1 MEQSKVKPNSV
12 YLSDYIIKHCYH
24 IRQNTFIIAPTGS
37 GKTYY
42 ILDVLTPGHKC
53 LYLCD
58 NNNLKSAVLKHPNT
72 VEYGVLNAN
81 ADVEVMTYKQF
92 GKECIYRTID
102 FVGQYDYVI
111 ADEVHNL
118 IDYSKF
124 SKDTDLTRAID
135 ALVQNYEN
143 TKIIFFT
150 ATPYYLDCIKTEYSF
165 FLNNFKVWDFSKV
178 REIKRYTNKRFAYIS
193 SMYQIKF
200 ILEEYKEAFMYNN
213 WKCLIYT
220 PKVTDMHKIEEIV
233 IDKGLNP
240 ILLWSTS
247 RTEEPMST
255 EQLITRA
262 QLIETGYLK
271 EPYNV
276 LIINRATETGVN
288 IYDEDMNLVIVNT
301 INVTQQIQ
309 VRGRVRHDVDLLVLK
324 DKDMSKVAKTIIIPP
339 ELLDVQLSKQTL
351 EQFIKDYGLRNEEK
365 KYITVN
371 KFLSLIRD
379 TYEVSK
385 KKIRINGKQV
395 MSYKIQLKKDKE

>member
-1 MEQSKVKPNSV
+1 MRANSV
-12 YLSDYIIKHCYH
+12 YLSDYIIMHHYN
-24 IRQNTFIIAPTGS
+24 IRQNTFIISPTGS

-72 VEYGVLNAN
+72 VEYGVLNAS

-92 GKECIYRTID
+92 GKEAIYRTRD
-102 FVGQYDYVI
+102 FINEYDYII

-124 SKDTDLTRAID
+124 SKDTDLSRAID

-143 TKIIFFT
+143 TKIVFFT
-150 ATPYYLDCIKTEYSF
+150 ATPYYLDCIKAEYSF

-178 REIKRYTNKRFAYIS
+178 KEIKRYTNKRRAYIS

-200 ILEEYKEAFMYNN
+200 VLEEYKEAFMYNN

-220 PKVTDMHKIEEIV
+220 PKVTDMHKIEQIV
-233 IDKGLNP
+233 IDKGLSP
-240 ILLWSTS
+240 VLIWSTS
-247 RTEEPMST
+247 RTEEPMNN

-301 INVTQQIQ
+301 VNVTQQIQ
-309 VRGRVRHDVDLLVLK
+309 VRGRVRHDIDLIVLK
-324 DKDMSKVAKTIIIPP
+324 DKDMTKVAKTIIIPP

-351 EQFIKDYGLRNEEK
+351 EQFIKDYGLKDTNKEQ
-365 KYITVN
+365 YITVN
-371 KFLSLIRD
+371 KFLSLIKEE
-379 TYEVSK
+379 YEVTK
-385 KKIRINGKQV
+385 KKIRIDGKQV
-395 MSYKIQLKKDKE
+395 MSYKIQLKKNDN

>member
-1 MEQSKVKPNSV
+1 MVRPNSM
-12 YLSDYIIKHCYH
+12 YLADYIIHHHYNV
-24 IRQNTFIIAPTGS
+24 RQNTFIIAPTGS

-42 ILDVLTPGHKC
+42 ILNVLAKDKKC

-58 NNNLKSAVLKHPNT
+58 NNNLKSAVLKNPNT
-72 VEYGVLNAN
+72 VEYGICNPNAN
-81 ADVEVMTYKQF
+81 IQVATYKQF
-92 GKECIYRTID
+92 GKETIYRTTD
-102 FVGQYDYVI
+102 FINNYDYII

-124 SKDTDLTRAID
+124 SNDTDLCRAID
-135 ALVQNYEN
+135 GLVQTYEN

-150 ATPYYLDCIKTEYSF
+150 ATPYYLDCIKAEYPY
-165 FLNNFKVWDFSKV
+165 FLNNFKIWDFSKV
-178 REIKRYTNKRFAYIS
+178 KEIKRYTNKRMAYIS

-200 ILEEYKEAFMYNN
+200 VLEEYKEAFIYNG

-220 PKVTDMHKIEEIV
+220 PKIEDMHKIEEIV
-233 IDKGLNP
+233 KEKGLNP
-240 ILLWSTS
+240 VLIWSMNAK
-247 RTEEPMST
+247 EPMNMY
-255 EQLITRA
+255 QQIARA
-262 QLIETGYLK
+262 ALIETGTLI

-288 IYDEDMNLVIVNT
+288 IYDEYMNLVIVNT

-324 DKDMSKVAKTIIIPP
+324 DKDMLKVAKTIIIPP
-339 ELLDVQLSKQTL
+339 ELLDVQLSKETL
-351 EQFIKDYGLRNEEK
+351 EHFIKEYGLKDTKRE

-371 KFLSLIRD
+371 KFLSLIKEE
-379 TYEVSK
+379 YEVSK

-395 MSYKIQLKKDKE
+395 TSYKIQIKKDKE

>member
-1 MEQSKVKPNSV
+1 MRANSV
-12 YLSDYIIKHCYH
+12 YLADYIIMHHYN
-24 IRQNTFIIAPTGS
+24 IRQNTFIISPTGS

-58 NNNLKSAVLKHPNT
+58 NNNLKRSVLKHPNT
-72 VEYGVLNAN
+72 VEYGVLNAS

-92 GKECIYRTID
+92 GKETIYRTRD
-102 FVGQYDYVI
+102 FINEYDYVI

-124 SKDTDLTRAID
+124 SNDTDLTRAID

-143 TKIIFFT
+143 TKIVFFT

-178 REIKRYTNKRFAYIS
+178 KEIKRYTNKRFAYIS

-220 PKVTDMHKIEEIV
+220 PKVADMHKIEQIV

-240 ILLWSTS
+240 ILIWSTS
-247 RTEEPMST
+247 RTEEPMNN

-324 DKDMSKVAKTIIIPP
+324 DKDMTKVAKTIIIPP
-339 ELLDVQLSKQTL
+339 EFLDVQLSKQTL
-351 EQFIKDYGLRNEEK
+351 EQFIKDYGLKDTNKEQ
-365 KYITVN
+365 YITVN
-371 KFLSLIRD
+371 KFLSLIKQG
-379 TYEVSK
+379 YEVTK
-385 KKIRINGKQV
+385 KKIRIDGKQV
-395 MSYKIQLKKDKE
+395 MSYKIQLKRDKD

>member
-1 MEQSKVKPNSV
+1 MRANSV
-12 YLSDYIIKHCYH
+12 YLADYIIMHHYN

-58 NNNLKSAVLKHPNT
+58 NNNLKRAVLKHPNT

-81 ADVEVMTYKQF
+81 ADVEVATYKQF
-92 GKECIYRTID
+92 GKEAIYRTRD
-102 FVGQYDYVI
+102 FINQYDYVI

-124 SKDTDLTRAID
+124 SKDTDLSRAID

-143 TKIIFFT
+143 TKIVFFT

-178 REIKRYTNKRFAYIS
+178 KEIKRYTNKRRAYIS

-200 ILEEYKEAFMYNN
+200 VLEEYKEAFMYNN

-220 PKVTDMHKIEEIV
+220 PKVTDMHKIEQIV

-247 RTEEPMST
+247 RTEEPMNN
-255 EQLITRA
+255 EQLITNA

-301 INVTQQIQ
+301 VNVTQQIQ
-309 VRGRVRHDVDLLVLK
+309 VRGRVRHDIDLIVLK
-324 DKDMSKVAKTIIIPP
+324 DKDMTKVAKTIIIPP

-351 EQFIKDYGLRNEEK
+351 EQFIKDYGLKDTNKEK
-365 KYITVN
+365 FITVN
-371 KFLSLIRD
+371 KFLSLIKEE
-379 TYEVSK
+379 YEVTK
-385 KKIRINGKQV
+385 KKIRIDGKQV
-395 MSYKIQLKKDKE
+395 MSYKIQLKRDKD

>member
-1 MEQSKVKPNSV
+1 MRANSV
-12 YLSDYIIKHCYH
+12 YLADYIIMHHYN
-24 IRQNTFIIAPTGS
+24 IRQNTFIISPTGS

-58 NNNLKSAVLKHPNT
+58 NNNLKRSVLKHPNT
-72 VEYGVLNAN
+72 VEYGVLNAS

-92 GKECIYRTID
+92 GKECIYRTND
-102 FVGQYDYVI
+102 FVGQYEYVI

-143 TKIIFFT
+143 TKIVFFT

-178 REIKRYTNKRFAYIS
+178 KEIKRYTNKRRAYIS

-200 ILEEYKEAFMYNN
+200 VLEEYKEAFMYNN

-233 IDKGLNP
+233 IEKGLNP
-240 ILLWSTS
+240 ILIWSTS
-247 RTEEPMST
+247 RTEEPMNN
-255 EQLITRA
+255 EQLITNA
-262 QLIETGYLK
+262 QLIETGYLR

-301 INVTQQIQ
+301 VNVTQQIQ
-309 VRGRVRHDVDLLVLK
+309 VRGRVRHDIDLIVLK
-324 DKDMSKVAKTIIIPP
+324 DKDMTKVAKTIIIPP

-351 EQFIKDYGLRNEEK
+351 EQFIKDYGLKDTK
-365 KYITVN
+365 KKEFITVN
-371 KFLSLIRD
+371 KFLSLIKD
-379 TYEVSK
+379 EYEVTK
-385 KKIRINGKQV
+385 KKIRIDGKQV
-395 MSYKIQLKKDKE
+395 MSYKIQLKRDKD

>member
-1 MEQSKVKPNSV
+1 MRANSV
-12 YLSDYIIKHCYH
+12 YLADYIIMHHYN
-24 IRQNTFIIAPTGS
+24 IRQNTFIISPTGS

-58 NNNLKSAVLKHPNT
+58 NNNLKRSVLKHPNT
-72 VEYGVLNAN
+72 VEYGVLNAS

-92 GKECIYRTID
+92 GKEAIYRTRD
-102 FVGQYDYVI
+102 FINEYDYVI

-124 SKDTDLTRAID
+124 SNDTDLTRAID

-143 TKIIFFT
+143 TKIVFFT
-150 ATPYYLDCIKTEYSF
+150 ATPYYLDCIKTKYSF

-178 REIKRYTNKRFAYIS
+178 KEIKRYTNKRRAYIS

-200 ILEEYKEAFMYNN
+200 VLEEYKEAFMYNN

-233 IDKGLNP
+233 IEKGLNP
-240 ILLWSTS
+240 ILIWSTS
-247 RTEEPMST
+247 RTEEPMNN
-255 EQLITRA
+255 EQLITNA
-262 QLIETGYLK
+262 QLIETGYLR

-301 INVTQQIQ
+301 VNVTQQIQ
-309 VRGRVRHDVDLLVLK
+309 VRGRVRHDIDLIVLK
-324 DKDMSKVAKTIIIPP
+324 DKDMTKVAKTIIIPP

-351 EQFIKDYGLRNEEK
+351 EQFIRDYGLKDTK
-365 KYITVN
+365 KKEFITVN
-371 KFLSLIRD
+371 KFLSLIKD
-379 TYEVSK
+379 EYEVTK
-385 KKIRINGKQV
+385 KKIRIDGKQV
-395 MSYKIQLKKDKE
+395 MSYKIQLKKNND

>member
-1 MEQSKVKPNSV
+1 MRANSV
-12 YLSDYIIKHCYH
+12 YLADYIIMHHYN
-24 IRQNTFIIAPTGS
+24 IRQNTFIISPTGS

-58 NNNLKSAVLKHPNT
+58 NNNLKRSVLKHPNT
-72 VEYGVLNAN
+72 VEYGVLNAS

-92 GKECIYRTID
+92 GKETIYRTRD
-102 FVGQYDYVI
+102 FINEYDYVI

-124 SKDTDLTRAID
+124 SNDTDLTRAID

-143 TKIIFFT
+143 TKIVFFT
-150 ATPYYLDCIKTEYSF
+150 ATPYYLDCIKKDYPY

-178 REIKRYTNKRFAYIS
+178 KEIKRYTNKRRAYIS

-200 ILEEYKEAFMYNN
+200 VLEEYKEAFMYNN

-233 IDKGLNP
+233 IEKGLNP
-240 ILLWSTS
+240 ILIWSTS
-247 RTEEPMST
+247 RTEEPMNN
-255 EQLITRA
+255 EQLITNA
-262 QLIETGYLK
+262 QLIETGYLR

-301 INVTQQIQ
+301 VNVTQQIQ
-309 VRGRVRHDVDLLVLK
+309 VRGRVRHDIDLIVLK
-324 DKDMSKVAKTIIIPP
+324 DKDMTKVAKTTIIPP

-351 EQFIKDYGLRNEEK
+351 EQFIKDYGLKDTK
-365 KYITVN
+365 KKEFITVN
-371 KFLSLIRD
+371 KFLSLIKD
-379 TYEVSK
+379 EYEVTK
-385 KKIRINGKQV
+385 KKIRIDGKQV
-395 MSYKIQLKKDKE
+395 MSYKIQLKRDKD

>member
-1 MEQSKVKPNSV
+1 MRANSV
-12 YLSDYIIKHCYH
+12 YLADYIIMHHYN
-24 IRQNTFIIAPTGS
+24 IRQNTFIISPTGS

-72 VEYGVLNAN
+72 VEYGVLNAS

-92 GKECIYRTID
+92 GKEAIYRTRD
-102 FVGQYDYVI
+102 FINEYDYII

-124 SKDTDLTRAID
+124 SKDTDLSRAID

-143 TKIIFFT
+143 TKIVFFT
-150 ATPYYLDCIKTEYSF
+150 ATPYYLDCIKAEYSF

-178 REIKRYTNKRFAYIS
+178 KEIKRYTNKRRAYIS

-200 ILEEYKEAFMYNN
+200 VLEEYKEAFMYNN

-220 PKVTDMHKIEEIV
+220 PKVTDMHKIEQIV
-233 IDKGLNP
+233 IDKGLSP
-240 ILLWSTS
+240 VLIWSTS
-247 RTEEPMST
+247 RTEEPMNN

-301 INVTQQIQ
+301 VNVTQQIQ
-309 VRGRVRHDVDLLVLK
+309 VRGRVRHDIDLIVLK
-324 DKDMSKVAKTIIIPP
+324 DKDMTKVAKTIIIPP

-351 EQFIKDYGLRNEEK
+351 EQFIKDYGLKDTNKEQ
-365 KYITVN
+365 YITVN
-371 KFLSLIRD
+371 KFLSLIKEE
-379 TYEVSK
+379 YEVTK
-385 KKIRINGKQV
+385 KKIRIDGKQV
-395 MSYKIQLKKDKE
+395 MSYKIQLKKNDN

>member
-1 MEQSKVKPNSV
+1 MRANSV
-12 YLSDYIIKHCYH
+12 YLADYIIMHHYN
-24 IRQNTFIIAPTGS
+24 IRQNTFIISPTGS

-58 NNNLKSAVLKHPNT
+58 NNNLKRAVLKHPNT

-81 ADVEVMTYKQF
+81 ADVEVATYKQF
-92 GKECIYRTID
+92 GKEAIYRTRD
-102 FVGQYDYVI
+102 FINQYDYVI

-124 SKDTDLTRAID
+124 SKDTDLSRAID

-143 TKIIFFT
+143 TKIVFFT

-178 REIKRYTNKRFAYIS
+178 KEIKRYTNKRRAYIS

-200 ILEEYKEAFMYNN
+200 VLEEYKEAFMYNN

-220 PKVTDMHKIEEIV
+220 PKVTDMHKIEQIV

-247 RTEEPMST
+247 RTEEPMNN
-255 EQLITRA
+255 EQLITNA

-301 INVTQQIQ
+301 VNVTQQIQ
-309 VRGRVRHDVDLLVLK
+309 VRGRVRHDIDLIVLK
-324 DKDMSKVAKTIIIPP
+324 DKDMTKVAKTIIIPP
-339 ELLDVQLSKQTL
+339 ELLDVQLSKQSL
-351 EQFIKDYGLRNEEK
+351 EQFIKDYGLKDTNKEK
-365 KYITVN
+365 FITVN
-371 KFLSLIRD
+371 KFLSLIKEE
-379 TYEVSK
+379 YEVTK
-385 KKIRINGKQV
+385 KKIRIDGKQV
-395 MSYKIQLKKDKE
+395 MSYKIQLKRDKD

>member
-1 MEQSKVKPNSV
+1 MRANSV
-12 YLSDYIIKHCYH
+12 YLADYIIMHHYN
-24 IRQNTFIIAPTGS
+24 IRQNTFIISPTGS

-58 NNNLKSAVLKHPNT
+58 NNNLKTSVLKHPNT
-72 VEYGVLNAN
+72 VEYGVLNAS

-92 GKECIYRTID
+92 GKECIYRPKD
-102 FVGQYDYVI
+102 FIEKYEYVI

-124 SKDTDLTRAID
+124 SRDTDLARAID
-135 ALVQNYEN
+135 GLVQDYEN
-143 TKIIFFT
+143 TKIVFFT
-150 ATPYYLDCIKTEYSF
+150 ATPYYLDCIKAKYEF

-178 REIKRYTNKRFAYIS
+178 KEIKRYTNKRRAYIS

-200 ILEEYKEAFMYNN
+200 VLEEYKEAFMYNN

-220 PKVTDMHKIEEIV
+220 PKVEDMHKIENIV
-233 IDKGLNP
+233 IDKGLQP
-240 ILLWSTS
+240 ILIWSIN
-247 RTEEPMST
+247 RTEEPMNT
-255 EQLITRA
+255 EQLLTRA

-301 INVTQQIQ
+301 INVTQQEQ
-309 VRGRVRHDVDLLVLK
+309 VRGRVRHDIDLIVLK
-324 DKDMSKVAKTIIIPP
+324 DKDMTKVAKTIIIPP
-339 ELLDVQLSKQTL
+339 NLLDVQLSKQTL

-379 TYEVSK
+379 GYDVTK
-385 KKIRINGKQV
+385 KQVRINGQRV
-395 MSYKIQLKKDKE
+395 TAYTIRVKKNDD

>member
-1 MEQSKVKPNSV
+1 MRANSV
-12 YLSDYIIKHCYH
+12 YLADYIIMHHYN

-58 NNNLKSAVLKHPNT
+58 NNNLKRSVLKHPNT
-72 VEYGVLNAN
+72 VEYGVLNAS

-92 GKECIYRTID
+92 GKETIYRATD
-102 FVGQYDYVI
+102 FINEYDYVI

-124 SKDTDLTRAID
+124 SKDTDLSRAID

-143 TKIIFFT
+143 TKIVFFT
-150 ATPYYLDCIKTEYSF
+150 ATPYYLECIKTEYSF

-178 REIKRYTNKRFAYIS
+178 KEIKRYTNKRRAYIS

-200 ILEEYKEAFMYNN
+200 VLEEYKEAFMYNN

-233 IDKGLNP
+233 IEKGLNP
-240 ILLWSTS
+240 ILIWSTS
-247 RTEEPMST
+247 RTEEPMNN
-255 EQLITRA
+255 EQLITNA
-262 QLIETGYLK
+262 QLIETGYLR

-301 INVTQQIQ
+301 VNVTQQIQ
-309 VRGRVRHDVDLLVLK
+309 VRGRVRHDIDLIVLK
-324 DKDMSKVAKTIIIPP
+324 DKDMTKVAKTIIIPP
-339 ELLDVQLSKQTL
+339 ELLDIQLSKQTL
-351 EQFIKDYGLRNEEK
+351 EQFIKDYGLKDTNKEQ
-365 KYITVN
+365 YITVN
-371 KFLSLIRD
+371 KFLSLIKQG
-379 TYEVSK
+379 YEVTK
-385 KKIRINGKQV
+385 KKIRIDGKQV
-395 MSYKIQLKKDKE
+395 MSYKIQLKRDKD

>member
-1 MEQSKVKPNSV
+1 MRANSV
-12 YLSDYIIKHCYH
+12 YLADYIIMHHYN
-24 IRQNTFIIAPTGS
+24 IRQNTFIISPTGS

-58 NNNLKSAVLKHPNT
+58 NNNLKRSVLKHPNT
-72 VEYGVLNAN
+72 VEYGVLNAS

-92 GKECIYRTID
+92 GKEAIYRTRD
-102 FVGQYDYVI
+102 FINEYDYVI

-143 TKIIFFT
+143 TKIVFFT

-178 REIKRYTNKRFAYIS
+178 REIKRYTNKRRAYIS

-200 ILEEYKEAFMYNN
+200 VLEEYKEAFMYNN

-220 PKVTDMHKIEEIV
+220 PKVADMHKIEEIV
-233 IDKGLNP
+233 IEKGLNP

-247 RTEEPMST
+247 RTEEPMNN

-301 INVTQQIQ
+301 VNVTQQIQ
-309 VRGRVRHDVDLLVLK
+309 VRGRVRHDIDLIVLK
-324 DKDMSKVAKTIIIPP
+324 DKDMTKVAKTIIIPP

-351 EQFIKDYGLRNEEK
+351 EQFIKDYGLKDTNKEQ
-365 KYITVN
+365 YITVN
-371 KFLSLIRD
+371 KFLSLIKEE
-379 TYEVSK
+379 YEVTK
-385 KKIRINGKQV
+385 KKIRIDGKQV
-395 MSYKIQLKKDKE
+395 MSYKIQLKRDKD

>member
-1 MEQSKVKPNSV
+1 MRANSV
-12 YLSDYIIKHCYH
+12 YLADYIIMHHYN

-81 ADVEVMTYKQF
+81 ADVEVATYKQF
-92 GKECIYRTID
+92 GKEAIYRTRD
-102 FVGQYDYVI
+102 FINQYDYVI

-124 SKDTDLTRAID
+124 SKDTDLSRAID

-143 TKIIFFT
+143 TKIVFFT

-178 REIKRYTNKRFAYIS
+178 KEIKRYTNKRRAYIS

-200 ILEEYKEAFMYNN
+200 VLEEYKEAFMYNN

-220 PKVTDMHKIEEIV
+220 PKVTDMHKIEQIV

-247 RTEEPMST
+247 RTEEPMNN
-255 EQLITRA
+255 EQLITNA

-301 INVTQQIQ
+301 VNVTQQIQ
-309 VRGRVRHDVDLLVLK
+309 VRGRVRHDIDLIVLK
-324 DKDMSKVAKTIIIPP
+324 DKDMTKVAKTIIIPP
-339 ELLDVQLSKQTL
+339 ELLDVQLSKQSL
-351 EQFIKDYGLRNEEK
+351 EQFIKDYGLKDTNKEK
-365 KYITVN
+365 FITVN
-371 KFLSLIRD
+371 KFLSLIKEE
-379 TYEVSK
+379 YEVTK
-385 KKIRINGKQV
+385 KKIRIDGKQV
-395 MSYKIQLKKDKE
+395 MSYKIQLKRDKD